1 MIATYE
7 KTIFKDESSGYC
19 ICSFQTKDETV
30 PVAARSSYYHD
41 GKIHFTAT
49 GCLLPETSTVQV
61 ELQGQW
67 EKSRYGPQLSVLSY
81 REILPTTEAG
91 ILGYLSS
98 GLIKGIGPKTARQ
111 LVDAFGLDTLQVLEK
126 TPERLLQVKGI
137 SAKKLERITATYR
150 NSRAL
155 REIVSFLAPFGI
167 NIHKCMQIREYF
179 GSNSVQILRK
189 SPFSLCRIRGFGFKT
204 VDEIARR
211 MHCTPDDP
219 QRIQGAILYALNEA
233 SHLEQLKNCLRIIIF
248 RSVQQFL
255 KAHGFTY
262 FPLHGEFCGLPW
274 CSDAGLPQRA
284 SW

>member
-111 LVDAFGLDTLQVLEK
+111 LVDAFGLD
-126 TPERLLQVKGI
+126 I
-137 SAKKLERITATYR
+137 
-150 NSRAL
+150 
-155 REIVSFLAPFGI
+155 
-167 NIHKCMQIREYF
+167 
-179 GSNSVQILRK
+179 
-189 SPFSLCRIRGFGFKT
+189 GFGRDRQFDAFHQAQTANFFDNAFLFCKFL
-204 VDEIARR
+204 
-211 MHCTPDDP
+211 
-219 QRIQGAILYALNEA
+219 QRLIQIG
-233 SHLEQLKNCLRIIIF
+233 
-248 RSVQQFL
+248 
-255 KAHGFTY
+255 G
-262 FPLHGEFCGLPW
+262 
-274 CSDAGLPQRA
+274 
-284 SW
+284 

>member
-167 NIHKCMQIREYF
+167 SIHKCM
-179 GSNSVQILRK
+179 
-189 SPFSLCRIRGFGFKT
+189 
-204 VDEIARR
+204 
-211 MHCTPDDP
+211 
-219 QRIQGAILYALNEA
+219 
-233 SHLEQLKNCLRIIIF
+233 
-248 RSVQQFL
+248 
-255 KAHGFTY
+255 
-262 FPLHGEFCGLPW
+262 
-274 CSDAGLPQRA
+274 
-284 SW
+284 